1 MGNSQTLKSHPAS
14 TDPGNFPEILAESA
28 ESSASIDFSILPLN
42 KIEINPM
49 ILDDSFG
56 SEQNSSPQSS
66 DLNNCFKNSNCV
78 TSMPRKFAQEN
89 EKEAFALQKAVID
102 AVCSVL
108 MEQDNE
114 ICEIPEDCFYSDI

>member
-1 MGNSQTLKSHPAS
+1 
-14 TDPGNFPEILAESA
+14 
-28 ESSASIDFSILPLN
+28 
-42 KIEINPM
+42 M

-66 DLNNCFKNSNCV
+66 DLSNCFKNSNCV